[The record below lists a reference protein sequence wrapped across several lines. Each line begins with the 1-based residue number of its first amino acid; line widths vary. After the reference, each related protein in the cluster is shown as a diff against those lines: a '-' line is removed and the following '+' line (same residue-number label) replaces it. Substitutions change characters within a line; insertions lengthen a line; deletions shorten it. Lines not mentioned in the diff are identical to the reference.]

1 MKLRCVNADD
11 PPCKRCAH
19 FGEDCIVGQPT
30 QRRLNARAKKKD
42 DTHDP
47 SRAREEE
54 RRIEQLENK
63 VNSMQSTLQ
72 DILAVLQSGVPA
84 TSSQAPPNLE
94 RPFLPD
100 AAVVPDII
108 GSYGERSHRPIRSQ
122 SSISAQVLLPPDET
136 IWQAEEVISQPS
148 SRTHSILQAMPRPAQ
163 GGAMFPFDN
172 PAWFVQPIASG
183 STVSLD
189 PTSHSQAIIDNPGLS
204 THVDDTHSINRAMSS
219 DERANSQSPSDEDD
233 GDPLAPGRI
242 AAPLGTMA
250 DLAEVA
256 VERANYESRAR
267 RKLGL
272 ATAPEHLS
280 ARHLEE
286 SRLTSPLP
294 SRDRAAV
301 ASSGLTTDEVDVVDA
316 GLVEETDARE
326 LHHLFFQGCN
336 IFIPI
341 FDSHSDT
348 WESLKRRSPLL
359 LTTIVGIGARVRDG
373 GGPVSATQ
381 HDALTHAR
389 RLASNTLFDSTP
401 KAETVQAMILLATYN
416 DNGRIPASH
425 ANALAM
431 AIGLDSHLMQLLR
444 TGMGAGLSR
453 DELESERHLV
463 VGSRI
468 ILYLFQLEHQL
479 AFGTG
484 RPALFRKDLGIGRC
498 RELLSHP
505 LSLPSDARLVST
517 VEMMSLRAPLHVLL
531 TNSPDQALDQETISK
546 LREANAGFERWL
558 RHWDAVFTETFPQE
572 QQSDFYRESLVA
584 QREYASLFTNSQ
596 LLREIRSASDVKRMP
611 NDKRELALRA
621 MENAQ
626 NCIRIALRGKSYGR
640 AFKFAVHYTH
650 VCVAFAASFLIRI
663 ARLFPSQL
671 DLRQTAKDV
680 EELAVLLS
688 QVPAG
693 RYARSIRLILRRARR
708 RNEIPLPSR
717 ATSPSRTNLVPTD
730 RHGPCIPAHAEYDQ
744 TPIDNSSDHR
754 IMRVSADEAGF
765 FDPSLDQ
772 GSSYQYDFD
781 YAQRLW
787 EQAGL
792 SDSNDLLPL

>member
-1 MKLRCVNADD
+1 
-11 PPCKRCAH
+11 
-19 FGEDCIVGQPT
+19 
-30 QRRLNARAKKKD
+30 
-42 DTHDP
+42 
-47 SRAREEE
+47 
-54 RRIEQLENK
+54 
-63 VNSMQSTLQ
+63 MQSTLQ

-84 TSSQAPPNLE
+84 TSSQAPPDLG
-94 RPFLPD
+94 RSFLPD
-100 AAVVPDII
+100 TATVPDVI

-122 SSISAQVLLPPDET
+122 SSISAQVLLPPEET

-148 SRTHSILQAMPRPAQ
+148 NRDHSFLQAMPRSAQ

-172 PAWFVQPIASG
+172 PAWFVQPTASA
-183 STVSLD
+183 STVPLD
-189 PTSHSQAIIDNPGLS
+189 PTPHSQGIIDGPGLS
-204 THVDDTHSINRAMSS
+204 AHVDDTHSINRAMPS

-256 VERANYESRAR
+256 VERAEYESRAR
-267 RKLGL
+267 ENVDVSEVNTVCSLNIGPNKKRKLGV
-272 ATAPEHLS
+272 TTDIDHLP
-280 ARHLEE
+280 ARHPHEPR
-286 SRLTSPLP
+286 STSQLP
-294 SRDRAAV
+294 SRGQV
-301 ASSGLTTDEVDVVDA
+301 AITTSGFSTDEVDVVDA
-316 GLVEETDARE
+316 GLVNEADARD

-341 FDSHSDT
+341 FDSHVDT

-359 LTTIVGIGARVRDG
+359 LTTIVGIGARVKDG
-373 GGPVSATQ
+373 GGSVSAIQ
-381 HDALTHAR
+381 HDALVHAR
-389 RLASNTLFDSTP
+389 RLASTTLFNSTP

-431 AIGLDSHLMQLLR
+431 AIGLDSHLMRLLR

-484 RPALFRKDLGIGRC
+484 RPALFRGDLGIDRC

-505 LSLPSDARLVST
+505 LSVPSDARLVST

-546 LREANAGFERWL
+546 LREANASFERWL
-558 RHWDAVFTETFPQE
+558 THWDAVFTETFPQE
-572 QQSDFYRESLVA
+572 QQSDFYRESLIA

-621 MENAQ
+621 MQNAQ
-626 NCIRIALRGKSYGR
+626 NCIQIALKGKSYGR
-640 AFKFAVHYTH
+640 AFKFGRWSWSPCSDEFCLTDSLTCSTQPCTTPTY
-650 VCVAFAASFLIRI
+650 ASL
-663 ARLFPSQL
+663 S
-671 DLRQTAKDV
+671 LRH
-680 EELAVLLS
+680 S
-688 QVPAG
+688 
-693 RYARSIRLILRRARR
+693 
-708 RNEIPLPSR
+708 
-717 ATSPSRTNLVPTD
+717 
-730 RHGPCIPAHAEYDQ
+730 
-744 TPIDNSSDHR
+744 
-754 IMRVSADEAGF
+754 
-765 FDPSLDQ
+765 
-772 GSSYQYDFD
+772 
-781 YAQRLW
+781 
-787 EQAGL
+787 
-792 SDSNDLLPL
+792 

>member
-1 MKLRCVNADD
+1 
-11 PPCKRCAH
+11 
-19 FGEDCIVGQPT
+19 
-30 QRRLNARAKKKD
+30 
-42 DTHDP
+42 
-47 SRAREEE
+47 
-54 RRIEQLENK
+54 
-63 VNSMQSTLQ
+63 
-72 DILAVLQSGVPA
+72 
-84 TSSQAPPNLE
+84 
-94 RPFLPD
+94 
-100 AAVVPDII
+100 
-108 GSYGERSHRPIRSQ
+108 
-122 SSISAQVLLPPDET
+122 
-136 IWQAEEVISQPS
+136 
-148 SRTHSILQAMPRPAQ
+148 
-163 GGAMFPFDN
+163 MFPFDN

-204 THVDDTHSINRAMSS
+204 AHVDDTHSINRAMSS
-219 DERANSQSPSDEDD
+219 DERASSQSPFDEDD

-267 RKLGL
+267 ENVNVSKVNTVSSLDLGPNKKRKLGL

-280 ARHLEE
+280 ARHLQE

-484 RPALFRKDLGIGRC
+484 RPALFRKDLGIDRC
-498 RELLSHP
+498 RQLLSHP

-640 AFKFAVHYTH
+640 AFKFGRWPLSLCSDVFRLTDFLLLLDTAVHYTH

-688 QVPAG
+688 QGQSDAPG
-693 RYARSIRLILRRARR
+693 RWWSI
-708 RNEIPLPSR
+708 
-717 ATSPSRTNLVPTD
+717 
-730 RHGPCIPAHAEYDQ
+730 
-744 TPIDNSSDHR
+744 IDNKTCRTSTCWPVRS
-754 IMRVSADEAGF
+754 
-765 FDPSLDQ
+765 FDPSHSEE
-772 GSSYQYDFD
+772 SSTT
-781 YAQRLW
+781 QRDTAPIASYVSLTN
-787 EQAGL
+787 ESRA
-792 SDSNDLLPL
+792 D